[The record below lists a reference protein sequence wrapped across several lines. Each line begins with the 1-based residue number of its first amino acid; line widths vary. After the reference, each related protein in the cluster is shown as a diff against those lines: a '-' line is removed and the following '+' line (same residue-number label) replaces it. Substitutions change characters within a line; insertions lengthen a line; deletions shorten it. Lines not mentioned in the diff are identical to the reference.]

1 MVSSFESHLLAA
13 NRCGTVPLNRRGE
26 NVLQRQ
32 IGRFAQFAGGLV
44 EIRSGGTPFATCVC
58 VGRSG
63 DESDDSFYSFL
74 SQRRARSVQRERE
87 VAARVTF
94 VTLFFL

>member
-32 IGRFAQFAGGLV
+32 IGRFAQFAGARLV
-44 EIRSGGTPFATCVC
+44 EIFSGGTRFAARVC
-58 VGRSG
+58 VGRCK
-63 DESDDSFYSFL
+63 
-74 SQRRARSVQRERE
+74 
-87 VAARVTF
+87 
-94 VTLFFL
+94 